1 MPKGKPHPAE
11 FKARAT
17 IEVMHAKK
25 TANELTF
32 EHDLNPNLVKNWV
45 AKATFEIARVFTAS
59 EDERECD
66 EHREEVG
73 ERDYLQRRVLVHYG
87 IDLDSK
93 EGSDRPGMVG

>member
-1 MPKGKPHPAE
+1 MTFKREPAQCINAY
-11 FKARAT
+11 K
-17 IEVMHAKK
+17 HAKK
-25 TANELTF
+25 TVNELTF
-32 EHDLNPNLVKNWV
+32 EHDLNPNLVKNWL

-59 EDERECD
+59 EDERGFSEPHCKI
-66 EHREEVG
+66 G